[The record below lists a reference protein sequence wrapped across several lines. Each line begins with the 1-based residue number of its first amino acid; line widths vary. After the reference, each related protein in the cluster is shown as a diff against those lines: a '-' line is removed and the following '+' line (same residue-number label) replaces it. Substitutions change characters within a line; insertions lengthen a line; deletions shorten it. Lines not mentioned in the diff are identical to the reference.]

1 MSRASV
7 ESGND
12 LYCSSSSASRNG
24 IMSLSSEVALIKKK
38 NGIVGRDKELEKAL
52 ATMSSGKHLMIEGP
66 VGVGKTIL
74 AVAVS
79 RHLGRPIFR
88 VDGDERYT
96 EQKLSGWFDPPIVL
110 EKGYISEAFLPGP
123 LTSAMREG
131 GVLFMNEM
139 NRMPEGVQNILLPA
153 MDEGI
158 IEVPKVG
165 TINAKVGFVVIGTQN
180 PREFVATTALSEAL
194 SDRFEL
200 LLLDY
205 QSEDEEIEIVR
216 RSVSSANAELVARA
230 TWIARRT
237 RSHPNIRR
245 GASVRAAMS
254 IVKLAPTLS
263 SDLFEGVNKAS
274 HMALPT
280 RIELREESKKNADEV
295 IDEIV
300 HECFALPPPSGGRP
314 LEDDKKEEQ
323 SRKKRS
329 SDEERAKR
337 MDIPDLVRVLEQSV
351 PDELMGNDDIGWAI
365 AQNYSTLRLVLRDQT
380 LIEMAKRIAVKATIR
395 RVLQLLGP
403 VSLPSYITRNEYR
416 PGEDAEIDVESTLEE
431 IVEKDHIAASDIIV
445 ERREPKK
452 LAVALMLDASLSM
465 SGDKLAMATAA
476 IAVLA
481 YRLKTVNYLVITFND
496 RPSILKRVDQSK
508 SLDDMISELLD
519 AHAGGYTNIEWA
531 LLKGKE
537 ELSISDTK
545 NRVGIIVTDGNFTV
559 GDDPSEAASRY
570 RRLFVIMTES
580 HDCQPGICEGMAR
593 RGGGRMYSVANFDE
607 IPRVLYRVL
616 RVVSQGTPHGG

>member
-1 MSRASV
+1 MAISDDIESIRK
-7 ESGND
+7 ESG
-12 LYCSSSSASRNG
+12 
-24 IMSLSSEVALIKKK
+24 V
-38 NGIVGRDKELEKAL
+38 VGREKELEKAL
-52 ATMSSGKHLMIEGP
+52 AAVASGKNLMIEGP

-74 AVAVS
+74 AVAVAK
-79 RHLGRPIFR
+79 HLGRPIMR

-110 EKGYISEAFLPGP
+110 EKGYIPEAFIPGP
-123 LTSAMREG
+123 LTSAMRDG

-158 IEVPKVG
+158 IEIPKIG
-165 TINAKVGFVVIGTQN
+165 TVRAAPGFVVIGTQN

-205 QSEDEEIEIVR
+205 QSELEEVEIVKQNFPKH
-216 RSVSSANAELVARA
+216 SDELVARA
-230 TWIARRT
+230 VWIARKT
-237 RSHPNIRR
+237 RDHPNIRR
-245 GASVRAAMS
+245 GASIRAAMS
-254 IVKLAPTLS
+254 IVRMTKTLS
-263 SDLFEGVNKAS
+263 DDLLEGVRKAA

-280 RIELREESKKNADEV
+280 RIEMREESKKTAEEV

-300 HECFALPPPSGGRP
+300 HECFALPPPSGRRP
-314 LEDDKKEEQ
+314 LQEEKLEDLE
-323 SRKKRS
+323 RKRKALA
-329 SDEERAKR
+329 DERVKR
-337 MDIPDLVRVLEQSV
+337 MDVPDLIHILEQSSF
-351 PDELMGNDDIGWAI
+351 DEISERDDVGWAI
-365 AQNYSTLRLVLRDQT
+365 AQNYASLRMVLHDQT

-403 VSLPSYITRNEYR
+403 VSLPSYLSRSEYR
-416 PGEDAEIDVESTLEE
+416 LGEDAEIDVESTLDGL
-431 IVEKDHIAASDIIV
+431 VERGHLAMQDLIV
-445 ERREPKK
+445 ERREPRK

-481 YRLKTVNYLVITFND
+481 FRLKTVDYLLITFND
-496 RPSILKRVDQSK
+496 RPSVLKRVYEAK
-508 SLDDMISELLD
+508 SLDDLISDLLD

-531 LLKGKE
+531 LTRGKE
-537 ELSISDTK
+537 ELDRSDTR
-545 NRVGIIVTDGNFTV
+545 NRVGIMITDGNFTV
-559 GDDPSEAASRY
+559 GDDPAEAAARY
-570 RRLFVIMTES
+570 KRLFVIMTES
-580 HDCQPGICEGMAR
+580 HDCQPLTCEAMAR
-593 RGGGRMYSVANFDE
+593 QGGGKMYTVSSFDE

-616 RVVSQGTPHGG
+616 RMVSQGSPGRHL